1 MMQKNEVTFSK
12 WSNGTKQEKSPIRK
26 FYEGVVE
33 PVIEYVNPVARAL
46 NDTETWTI
54 DDQGEFHPTI
64 PYSVENVG
72 VKKEGAHGM
81 GV

>member
-1 MMQKNEVTFSK
+1 MKKDEVTFSK
-12 WSNGTKQEKSPIRK
+12 WTNGTKQEKSPVKKHYGNTVEPVI
-26 FYEGVVE
+26 VE

-64 PYSVENVG
+64 PYLFENRV
-72 VKKEGAHGM
+72 
-81 GV
+81 

>member
-1 MMQKNEVTFSK
+1 MKKDKVTFSK

-26 FYEGVVE
+26 LDDVVE

-46 NDTETWTI
+46 NDTETWMI

-72 VKKEGAHGM
+72 VKKEGMYGM